1 MIKRLRRKFILII
14 MLLVGAMLAAACLG
28 FLFTMRSSLEEAS
41 VSVLERVIWEDET
54 PAWSVEENEVTVS
67 LPYFT
72 VTVIPNG
79 SAAIITSSQFYS
91 LDDSESLLG
100 AINAALEQEDSM
112 GLLEDYGLRYLR
124 EATQVGWRLA
134 FVDISYEQSTLAQ
147 VAVNVL
153 LVGLAALAVLFVI
166 SVLLA
171 RWAVRP
177 VERSWAQQRQFVADA
192 SHELKTPLTVILSN
206 ADLLEEEEGLSEQA
220 RHWTENIHIG
230 GGGRCGS
237 WWSRCSS
244 WPGATATRASR

>member
-28 FLFTMRSSLEEAS
+28 FLLTMRSNLEEAS
-41 VSVLERVIWEDET
+41 VSALERVIWEDET
-54 PAWSVEENEVTVS
+54 PAWPVQEDEITVS

-124 EATQVGWRLA
+124 EATQVG
-134 FVDISYEQSTLAQ
+134 
-147 VAVNVL
+147 
-153 LVGLAALAVLFVI
+153 
-166 SVLLA
+166 
-171 RWAVRP
+171 
-177 VERSWAQQRQFVADA
+177 
-192 SHELKTPLTVILSN
+192 
-206 ADLLEEEEGLSEQA
+206 
-220 RHWTENIHIG
+220 
-230 GGGRCGS
+230 
-237 WWSRCSS
+237 
-244 WPGATATRASR
+244 